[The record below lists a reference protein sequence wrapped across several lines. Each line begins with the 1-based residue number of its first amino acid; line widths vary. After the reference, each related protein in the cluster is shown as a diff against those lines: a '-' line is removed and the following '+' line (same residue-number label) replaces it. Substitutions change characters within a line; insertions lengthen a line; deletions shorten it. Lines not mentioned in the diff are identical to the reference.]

1 MKEFKTLNEQSV
13 NTILKTKKR
22 MSHLRYPL
30 FKVSDYGVVVLVP
43 GTTG

>member
-13 NTILKTKKR
+13 NIILKTKKR

-30 FKVSDYGVVVLVP
+30 LKFVTMVL
-43 GTTG
+43 